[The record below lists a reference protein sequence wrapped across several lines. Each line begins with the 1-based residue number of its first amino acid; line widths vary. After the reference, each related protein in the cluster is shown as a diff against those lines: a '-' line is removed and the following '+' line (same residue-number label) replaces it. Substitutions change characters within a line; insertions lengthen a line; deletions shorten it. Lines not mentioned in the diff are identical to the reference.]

1 MLIINV
7 LVSEVIEI
15 KDERETQEKQRQ
27 KRTRGTDAIVKGWEL
42 NGFAVNSS

>member
-27 KRTRGTDAIVKGWEL
+27 KRTGGQML
-42 NGFAVNSS
+42 

>member
-1 MLIINV
+1 MLKINV

-27 KRTRGTDAIVKGWEL
+27 KRTRGTDAIVKG
-42 NGFAVNSS
+42 